1 MRKILLFFIG
11 LFVAT
16 SLLAQDAEK
25 LPTDYLPASFH
36 AGRRQAL
43 RELMPSNS
51 VAVIF
56 ANPVHVFSE
65 DVDFFY
71 HQNADLYYFSGY
83 KEPNSV
89 LLIFKDMQTNG
100 DKPYNEVFF
109 IQKRDS
115 AQESWTG
122 KRMGIGKVRSQL
134 GFDKVFNGADFKSF
148 PIDFSKFDKILFPV
162 LPTTAE
168 DFPDDSADLFN
179 LIQTFKDRVG
189 TNQFDDAEDDNFL
202 NAVASY
208 ATMSNLQRFKQY
220 LQNQIDAKTI
230 SVDHLFTKEI
240 SVQDILNINDSVALN
255 SIKTKIDARLLS
267 TSLYNKYVAM
277 LRQIKTPEELVLL
290 RKSVAISSVAHAEVM
305 KAIQPGMSEKDLQ
318 AIFEFVHRKYGA
330 EEEGYPPIVGAGTNG
345 CTLHY
350 EENTKMNYGTDMV
363 LMDVGS
369 MYHGYSADVT
379 RTVPS
384 TGKYTAEQKA
394 IYDLVYNAQEAVFKL
409 CKEGMT
415 FDSTEKTAKDV
426 LAAGLVQL
434 GIIQSKVDVERYYP
448 HGCSHFIG
456 LDVHDKGIYQ
466 TMMANMAITVEPGIY
481 VPVNSPCDKK
491 WWGIAVRIEDDILI
505 TKSGYELLSKDAPR
519 KSEDVEK
526 MIAKKSVL
534 NDYILPKL

>member
-1 MRKILLFFIG
+1 MRKFLLFFIG
-11 LFVAT
+11 LFAAA
-16 SLLAQDAEK
+16 SLPAQEN

-65 DVDFFY
+65 DVDFPY

-83 KEPNSV
+83 KEPNAV
-89 LLIFKDMQTNG
+89 LLIFKEIQTSG
-100 DKPYNEVFF
+100 DKQYNEVFF
-109 IQKRDS
+109 IQRRDS

-122 KRMGIGKVRSQL
+122 RRMGIDKVRSQL
-134 GFDKVFNGADFKSF
+134 GFNMVFNGADFKTF
-148 PIDFSKFDKILFPV
+148 PVDFSKSDKIIFPA

-168 DFPDDSADLFN
+168 DFPSDAADLHD
-179 LIQTFKDRVG
+179 LIQTFKDKAG
-189 TNQFDDAEDDNFL
+189 ADKFSNAEDDDFL
-202 NAVASY
+202 NRVASY
-208 ATMSNLQRFKQY
+208 AKMSNLQRFKQY
-220 LQNQIDAKTI
+220 LQNRI
-230 SVDHLFTKEI
+230 SAQTLSPDHLFTKDI

-255 SIKTKIDARLLS
+255 NIKAKIEARAAS
-267 TSLYNKYVAM
+267 TSLYDKYVSM
-277 LRQIKTPEELVLL
+277 LRQIKTSEELVLL
-290 RKSVAISSVAHAEVM
+290 KKSVAISSVAHAEVM

-318 AIFEFVHRKYGA
+318 AIFEFVHLKYGA
-330 EEEGYPPIVGAGTNG
+330 EEEGYPPIVGAGNNG

-363 LMDVGS
+363 LMDVGA

-384 TGKYTAEQKA
+384 TGKYTPEQKT
-394 IYDLVYNAQEAVFKL
+394 IYDLVYNAQDSVFKL
-409 CKEGMT
+409 CREGMT
-415 FDSTEKTAKDV
+415 FDSTENTAVKV
-426 LAAGLVQL
+426 LAEGLVKL
-434 GIIQSKVDVERYYP
+434 GIIKSKDDVGRYYP

-481 VPVNSPCDKK
+481 IPVNSPCDKK

-505 TKSGYELLSKDAPR
+505 TKNGYELLSKDAPR

-526 MIAKKSVL
+526 MAAKKSVL

>member
-1 MRKILLFFIG
+1 MRKFVLFFIS
-11 LFVAT
+11 LFTAV
-16 SLLAQDAEK
+16 SLAAQEN

-65 DVDFFY
+65 DVDFSY
-71 HQNADLYYFSGY
+71 HPNADLYYFSGY
-83 KEPNSV
+83 KEPNAV
-89 LLIFKDMQTNG
+89 LLIFKDMQTSG
-100 DKPYNEVFF
+100 DKQYNEVFF

-115 AQESWTG
+115 ARESWTG
-122 KRMGIGKVRSQL
+122 KRMGIEKARSQL
-134 GFDKVFNGADFKSF
+134 GFDMVFNGADFKTF
-148 PIDFSKFDKILFPV
+148 PVDFSKFDKILIPA

-168 DFPDDSADLFN
+168 DFPDDAADLHD
-179 LIQTFKDRVG
+179 LVQTFRDNAGTDKFIDAKD
-189 TNQFDDAEDDNFL
+189 DYFL
-202 NAVASY
+202 NAFTTYVK
-208 ATMSNLQRFKQY
+208 MSNLPRFKQY
-220 LQNQIDAKTI
+220 LQNQVDAKTL
-230 SVDHLFTKEI
+230 DPAHLFVREI
-240 SVQDILNINDSVALN
+240 SVQDILNINDSAALED
-255 SIKTKIDARLLS
+255 IKAQLDGRPVS
-267 TSLYNKYVAM
+267 TSLYNHYVSI

-290 RKSVAISSVAHAEVM
+290 RKSVAISSIAHAEVM

-318 AIFEFVHRKYGA
+318 AIFEFVHLKYGA
-330 EEEGYPPIVGAGTNG
+330 EEEGYPPIVGAGNNG

-384 TGKYTAEQKA
+384 TGKYTTEQKA
-394 IYDLVYNAQEAVFKL
+394 IYDLVYNAQDSVFKL
-409 CKEGMT
+409 CREGMT
-415 FDSTEKTAKDV
+415 FDSTENTARKV
-426 LAAGLVQL
+426 LAEGLVKL
-434 GIIQSKVDVERYYP
+434 GIIKSKEEVSRYYP

-466 TMMANMAITVEPGIY
+466 TLLANMAITVEPGIY
-481 VPVNSPCDKK
+481 IPVNSPCDKK

-505 TKSGYELLSKDAPR
+505 TKNGYELLSKDAPR

-526 MIAKKSVL
+526 MAAKKSVL
-534 NDYILPKL
+534 NDYVLPKL